1 MSTPALHADAPPP
14 VHLLDL
20 TRRIPMTACGMRV
33 AVFYRHSL
41 RAMVYPEGRIVGCSD
56 SPADVRGCRDCGG
69 WR

>member
-1 MSTPALHADAPPP
+1 MSAPHSDAPAP

-20 TRRIPMTACGMRV
+20 TRRIAMTACGMRV
-33 AVFYRHSL
+33 AVFYRSSG

-56 SPADVRGCRDCGG
+56 SPADVRGCSECGG